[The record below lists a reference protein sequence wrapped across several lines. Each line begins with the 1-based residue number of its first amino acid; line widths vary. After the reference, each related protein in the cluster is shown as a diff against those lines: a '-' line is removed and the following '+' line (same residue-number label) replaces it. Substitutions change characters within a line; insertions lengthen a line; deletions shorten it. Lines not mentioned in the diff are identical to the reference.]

1 MGVNASHLWPSPHI
15 ESATCDRSRGMP
27 ALVRPPSGSA
37 ATVIM
42 DLRRLQFR
50 RPAEQRLAV
59 FEGNQIT
66 PTSPNDV
73 DVWEKDAEGAAGQTS
88 CDDLVGWPH
97 LGASRASV

>member
-1 MGVNASHLWPSPHI
+1 MPSF
-15 ESATCDRSRGMP
+15 
-27 ALVRPPSGSA
+27 VRPPIGSA

-42 DLRRLQFR
+42 EPRRLQFR

-66 PTSPNDV
+66 PTSPNNV
-73 DVWEKDAEGAAGQTS
+73 DVWEKDVEGAAEQTT

-97 LGASRASV
+97 LGASRALV